1 MRKRY
6 PIACAIFILICY
18 LVTSPGVFAETVP
31 RMTVDQLE
39 SRLGTDDLV
48 VLDVRSERDWS
59 AADTMIN
66 GAVRVSP
73 NEVGQWVD
81 SFPKQKTFV
90 LYCT

>member
-1 MRKRY
+1 MRTRY
-6 PIACAIFILICY
+6 VPVYVIVRLTCFMA
-18 LVTSPGVFAETVP
+18 TSFGAVAETVP

-39 SRLGTDDLV
+39 SRLGADDLAV
-48 VLDVRSERDWS
+48 FDVRSERDWS
-59 AADTMIN
+59 TADTLIN